1 MAGETDGPAGAPRGA
16 AGTAGSGDYYA
27 RRVAS
32 PEYRASRADR
42 AKVILHLLRDEFR
55 AARRIA
61 DVGTGT
67 GIMKSALEVAS
78 DKPITGFEL
87 DVAFVVDRERVVGAD
102 AVRLPVRDGTFDLV
116 ILNHIYEHV
125 GDQPGLFREAWRV
138 LRDGGTAYVSA
149 GNRYAV
155 IEPHYRLPF
164 LSWLPRGAA
173 DRYLRATRRG
183 SGYEGVAFLTYGRL
197 TAIMRAPGFEV
208 RDITARALEELL
220 GPDRGAAWMPAWAA
234 LERLPRAMRESV
246 LRAASP
252 QWFFLLE
259 KRAPDV

>member
-1 MAGETDGPAGAPRGA
+1 MASETRRPSGAPRGA

-42 AKVILHLLRDEFR
+42 AEVILHLLHDEFE
-55 AARRIA
+55 AAGRIA
-61 DVGTGT
+61 DVGSGT
-67 GIMKSALEVAS
+67 GIMKTALEIAS
-78 DKPITGFEL
+78 RKPITGFEL
-87 DVAFVVDRERVVGAD
+87 DVQFVVDRNRVVGAD

-149 GNRYAV
+149 GNRFAV
-155 IEPHYRLPF
+155 MEPHYRLPF
-164 LSWLPRGAA
+164 LSWLPRGVA
-173 DRYLRATRRG
+173 DRYLRATGRG

-197 TAIMRAPGFEV
+197 TGIMRAAGFGV
-208 RDITARALEELL
+208 RDITGRALEELL
-220 GPDRGAAWMPAWAA
+220 GPERGASWMPAWAV
-234 LERLPRAMRESV
+234 LERLPQTIRESM